1 MTMTNKTNLPASPQ
15 VLDPRLLGRPVHLLP
30 HFAAQFAEDLAAA
43 LRQPALRRYWD
54 GFQLEASGFVG
65 PPDSSQS
72 GRWLGFTSGAGDAGG
87 IGFALERSL
96 LLSVLNQRYGRRG
109 AAPAPSVDP
118 ATVRVTATEERLA
131 VVLGQQL
138 ASVLSKRV
146 DANLARAHN
155 EPGAASTEL
164 VPGSVPPAPP
174 SADGWTLGITLRQAQ
189 SGECGQLW
197 LALDQD
203 MVARVLLGLLPERAR
218 ERAPARPSVE
228 LGTALQVT
236 LEGRL
241 VSKEITLEALF
252 ALKLGDIIPVTV
264 GRADVLLAESRL
276 FTAAV
281 TEHNG
286 SLCLTSFE
294 DSD

>member
-1 MTMTNKTNLPASPQ
+1 MTMINKTNLPTSPQ
-15 VLDPRLLGRPVHLLP
+15 VLDPTLLGRPVHLLP
-30 HFAAQFAEDLAAA
+30 QFAAQFAEDAAAA
-43 LRQPALRRYWD
+43 LRQPAVRRYWE
-54 GFQLEASGFVG
+54 GFQLQTAGFVSA
-65 PPDSSQS
+65 PDSAHS
-72 GRWLGFTSGAGDAGG
+72 GRWLGFEGPGG
-87 IGFALERSL
+87 HLAFALERSL
-96 LLSVLNQRYGRRG
+96 LLAVLNQRYGRRG
-109 AAPAPSVDP
+109 AAPAPAVDP

-138 ASVLSKRV
+138 ASVLARRV

-155 EPGAASTEL
+155 EAAAAPAEL
-164 VPGSVPPAPP
+164 APSRVPPAPP
-174 SADGWTLGITLRQAQ
+174 APGGWTLGITLRQSQ
-189 SGECGQLW
+189 GGECGQLW

-203 MVARVLLGLLPERAR
+203 MMARVLQGITPERAR
-218 ERAPARPSVE
+218 ERAPQASVA

-236 LEGRL
+236 LDGRL

-252 ALKLGDIIPVTV
+252 SLKLGDIIPVTV

-276 FTAAV
+276 FTAVV

-286 SLCLTSFE
+286 TLCLTSFE

>member
-1 MTMTNKTNLPASPQ
+1 MTMTNKTNLPATPQ

-30 HFAAQFAEDLAAA
+30 QFAAQFAEDLAAA

-54 GFQLEASGFVG
+54 GFQLQASGFVG

-72 GRWLGFTSGAGDAGG
+72 GRWLGFSGGAGG
-87 IGFALERSL
+87 IAFALERSL

-109 AAPAPSVDP
+109 AAPAPPVDP
-118 ATVRVTATEERLA
+118 TTVRVTATEERLA
-131 VVLGQQL
+131 IVLGQQF

-155 EPGAASTEL
+155 EPNLASTEL
-164 VPGSVPPAPP
+164 VPGTVPPAPP

-203 MVARVLLGLLPERAR
+203 MVARVLLGLAPERAR
-218 ERAPARPSVE
+218 EHAPARATVA

-286 SLCLTSFE
+286 TLCLTSFE

>member
-1 MTMTNKTNLPASPQ
+1 MTMINKTNLPTSPQ

-30 HFAAQFAEDLAAA
+30 QFSAQFAEDVAGA
-43 LRQPALRRYWD
+43 LRQPAVRRYWD
-54 GFQLEASGFVG
+54 GFQLEAAGFVG
-65 PPDSSQS
+65 APDAARS
-72 GRWLGFTSGAGDAGG
+72 GRWLAFEGPAGNVA
-87 IGFALERSL
+87 FALERSL
-96 LLSVLNQRYGRRG
+96 LLAVLNQRYGRRG
-109 AAPAPSVDP
+109 AAPAPAVDP

-138 ASVLSKRV
+138 ASVLARRV

-155 EPGAASTEL
+155 EAGAPSAEL
-164 VPGSVPPAPP
+164 VPGSVPPPP
-174 SADGWTLGITLRQAQ
+174 PAAGGWTLGLTLRRALG
-189 SGECGQLW
+189 GECGQLW
-197 LALDQD
+197 LALDQE
-203 MVARVLLGLLPERAR
+203 MMARVLQGITPERAR
-218 ERAPARPSVE
+218 ERAPQASVA
-228 LGTALQVT
+228 LGTALHVN
-236 LEGRL
+236 LDGRL

-286 SLCLTSFE
+286 TLCLTSFE

>member
-1 MTMTNKTNLPASPQ
+1 MINKTNLPATPQ

-54 GFQLEASGFVG
+54 GFQLAASGFVG
-65 PPDSSQS
+65 PPDPSQS
-72 GRWLGFTSGAGDAGG
+72 GRWLGFSGGAGG
-87 IGFALERSL
+87 IAFALERSL

-131 VVLGQQL
+131 IVLGQQL

-155 EPGAASTEL
+155 ELNAASTEL

-203 MVARVLLGLLPERAR
+203 MVARVLLGLAPERAR
-218 ERAPARPSVE
+218 EHAPPRASVA

-286 SLCLTSFE
+286 TLCLTSFE

>member
-1 MTMTNKTNLPASPQ
+1 MTMINKTNLPTSPQ

-30 HFAAQFAEDLAAA
+30 QFAAQFAEDVAGA

-54 GFQLEASGFVG
+54 GFQLEAAGFVG
-65 PPDSSQS
+65 APDPGRS
-72 GRWLGFTSGAGDAGG
+72 GRWLAFEGSAGNVA
-87 IGFALERSL
+87 FALERSL

-109 AAPAPSVDP
+109 AAPAPAVDP

-138 ASVLSKRV
+138 ASVLARRV

-155 EPGAASTEL
+155 EAATPSGEL
-164 VPGSVPPAPP
+164 VPGSVPPPP
-174 SADGWTLGITLRQAQ
+174 PAAGGWTLGITLRRSQG
-189 SGECGQLW
+189 GECGQLW
-197 LALDQD
+197 LALDQE
-203 MVARVLLGLLPERAR
+203 MVARVLQGLTPERAR
-218 ERAPARPSVE
+218 ERTAQASVA

-236 LEGRL
+236 LDGRL

-286 SLCLTSFE
+286 TLCLTSFE

>member
-1 MTMTNKTNLPASPQ
+1 MTMINKTNLPTSPQ

-30 HFAAQFAEDLAAA
+30 QFAAQVAEDVAVA
-43 LRQPALRRYWD
+43 LRQPAVRRYWE
-54 GFQLEASGFVG
+54 GFRLEAAGFVG
-65 PPDSSQS
+65 APDPTRS
-72 GRWLGFTSGAGDAGG
+72 GRWLAFEGPAGQIA
-87 IGFALERSL
+87 FALERSL
-96 LLSVLNQRYGRRG
+96 LLAVLNQRYGRRG
-109 AAPAPSVDP
+109 AAPGPAVDP
-118 ATVRVTATEERLA
+118 STVRVTATEERLA

-138 ASVLSKRV
+138 ASVLARRV

-155 EPGAASTEL
+155 EAGTLSGEL
-164 VPGSVPPAPP
+164 VPGTVPPAPP
-174 SADGWTLGITLRQAQ
+174 APDGWTLGITLRQGQ
-189 SGECGQLW
+189 SGECGQVW

-203 MVARVLLGLLPERAR
+203 MVARVLQGLTPERAR
-218 ERAPARPSVE
+218 ERAPQASVA
-228 LGTALQVT
+228 LGSALQVT
-236 LEGRL
+236 LDGRL

-252 ALKLGDIIPVTV
+252 SLKLGDIIPVTV

-286 SLCLTSFE
+286 TLCLTSFE

>member
-30 HFAAQFAEDLAAA
+30 QFAAQFAEDLAGA

-54 GFQLEASGFVG
+54 GFQLEAAGFVG
-65 PPDSSQS
+65 PPDPSRS
-72 GRWLGFTSGAGDAGG
+72 GRWLAFEGPAGNLA
-87 IGFALERSL
+87 FALERSL
-96 LLSVLNQRYGRRG
+96 LLSVLNQRYGKRG
-109 AAPAPSVDP
+109 AAPGPAVDP

-138 ASVLSKRV
+138 ASVLARRV

-155 EPGAASTEL
+155 EGAAPVGEL
-164 VPGSVPPAPP
+164 IPGKVPPAPP
-174 SADGWTLGITLRQAQ
+174 APDGWTLGITLRRSQD
-189 SGECGQLW
+189 GECGQLW
-197 LALDQD
+197 LALDQE
-203 MVARVLLGLLPERAR
+203 MVARVLQGITPERAR
-218 ERAPARPSVE
+218 ERAAPATVA
-228 LGTALQVT
+228 LGTALHVT
-236 LEGRL
+236 LDGRL

-286 SLCLTSFE
+286 TLCLTSFE